1 MQITHI
7 MKTSIK
13 YAAVLFIALFGF
25 KSYSVQLP
33 KVKNDNQIKIN
44 NFAFTYGE
52 KLQYRMH
59 YGPFNAGY
67 ATLEIQSEPVIVNG
81 RRTFN
86 IKASAKSSSSIDFLY
101 NKVRNDYETYMDE
114 EYLVPLKYTKKVEEG
129 KYRDSDF
136 ALFDRDANK
145 INAKK
150 ASIDNVSNQ
159 VQDLLSV
166 YYWTRVWDVKNAKVG
181 DTYPTV
187 FYMDGKVYNYAI
199 KYLGKEV
206 VKIDAG
212 KFNAIKIRPQVKTGD
227 FFKNEDA
234 LTIWV
239 SDDDNHMVLKVES
252 EIFIGAVAMT
262 LTDYKN
268 LKNPTTSKIK

>member
-1 MQITHI
+1 MYRSI
-7 MKTSIK
+7 KTS
-13 YAAVLFIALFGF
+13 
-25 KSYSVQLP
+25 LP
-33 KVKNDNQIKIN
+33 SKDYVVKN
-44 NFAFTYGE
+44 
-52 KLQYRMH
+52 
-59 YGPFNAGY
+59 P
-67 ATLEIQSEPVIVNG
+67 SNG
-81 RRTFN
+81 
-86 IKASAKSSSSIDFLY
+86 
-101 NKVRNDYETYMDE
+101 
-114 EYLVPLKYTKKVEEG
+114 EYLGKGFTCSPKSKYKLKLING
-129 KYRDSDF
+129 D
-136 ALFDRDANK
+136 FDRDANK

-150 ASIDNVSNQ
+150 ASIDNVANQ

-252 EIFIGAVAMT
+252 EIFVGAVAMT

-268 LKNPTTSKIK
+268 LKNPVTSKIK

>member
-1 MQITHI
+1 MQTTHI

-13 YAAVLFIALFGF
+13 YAAVLFIALFSF

-33 KVKNDNQIKIN
+33 KVKNDNQVKVS

-67 ATLEIQSEPVIVNG
+67 ATLEIQSEPVMVNG

-114 EYLVPLKYTKKVEEG
+114 EFLVPLKYTKKVEEG

-136 ALFDRDANK
+136 ALFDRDGNK
-145 INAKK
+145 ISAKK
-150 ASIDNVSNQ
+150 ASIDNVPNQ

-199 KYLGKEV
+199 KYLGKDV
-206 VKIDAG
+206 VKTDAG

>member
-1 MQITHI
+1 LQITLI

-13 YAAVLFIALFGF
+13 YLAVLFIGLYSF

-33 KVKNDNQIKIN
+33 KVKNDNQVKLS

-67 ATLEIQSEPVIVNG
+67 ATLEIQNEPVLVNG

-86 IKASAKSSSSIDFLY
+86 IKASAKSSGSIDFLY

-239 SDDDNHMVLKVES
+239 SDDDNHIVLKVES
-252 EIFIGAVAMT
+252 EIFVGAVAMT

>member
-1 MQITHI
+1 MN
-7 MKTSIK
+7 KSIK
-13 YAAVLFIALFGF
+13 YAVLMLLACISNNSFSIE
-25 KSYSVQLP
+25 LP
-33 KVKNDNQIKIN
+33 KTKNDNLVKVSN
-44 NFAFTYGE
+44 GAFTYGE
-52 KLQYRMH
+52 KLEYRMH

-67 ATLEIQSEPVIVNG
+67 ATLEIQKDPVIVNG
-81 RRTFN
+81 RKTYN
-86 IKASAKSSSSIDFLY
+86 IKASAKSSGSIDFLY
-101 NKVRNDYETYMDE
+101 NKVRNDYETFMDE
-114 EYLVPLKYTKKVEEG
+114 EFLVPLKYTKKVEEG

-136 ALFDRDANK
+136 ALFDRNENK

-150 ASIDNVSNQ
+150 ASIENVSSQ

-181 DTYPTV
+181 ESYPTV

-199 KYLGKEV
+199 KYLGKDV
-206 VKIDAG
+206 IKIDAG

-268 LKNPTTSKIK
+268 LRNPATSKIN